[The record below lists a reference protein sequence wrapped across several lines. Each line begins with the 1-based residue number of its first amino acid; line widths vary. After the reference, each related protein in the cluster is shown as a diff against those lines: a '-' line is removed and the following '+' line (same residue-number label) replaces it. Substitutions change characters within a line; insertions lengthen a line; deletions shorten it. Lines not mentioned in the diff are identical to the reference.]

1 MEKVM
6 LDGTEFLIGYYHCRC
21 SVYPCSILDP
31 KGRCGKCGW
40 PMNPQPYPCKAVA
53 QAALNGSAINELW
66 HLLARGIQYVPE
78 RITLSSGHQS
88 QWFIDIKKALSNGT
102 DLKVAAQAITE
113 MLNLFGVEYTAIGG
127 LTMGADPLACS
138 VAMYQDDVEWFV
150 VRKHPKGRG
159 TNSLIEGSNLT
170 PQSRV
175 VLIDDVATT
184 GNSFHLAY
192 NAVVSTGAEIV
203 GAASVVDRGT
213 TTAKL
218 FGALGI
224 SYYPMFS
231 HLDFDIMSI
240 EQESK

>member
-1 MEKVM
+1 
-6 LDGTEFLIGYYHCRC
+6 
-21 SVYPCSILDP
+21 
-31 KGRCGKCGW
+31 
-40 PMNPQPYPCKAVA
+40 MNPQPYPSKAVA
-53 QAALNGSAINELW
+53 QAAFNGSAVNELW
-66 HLLARGIQYVPE
+66 RLVARGIQYVPKG
-78 RITLSSGHQS
+78 IVLSSGHQS

-127 LTMGADPLACS
+127 LTMGADPLAYS

-184 GNSFHLAY
+184 GNSLRFAY
-192 NAVVSTGAEIV
+192 DAVVATGAEVI
-203 GAASVVDRGT
+203 GAVAIVDRGT
-213 TTAKL
+213 KASRL
-218 FGALGI
+218 LGDLGI
-224 SYYPMFS
+224 PYYPVFKY
-231 HLDFDIMSI
+231 LDFDIPSI
-240 EQESK
+240 EQENQ